1 MPKHKNL
8 TEWFNEID
16 QGVLYICTCFA
27 ELLDELGEEQL
38 AQVLPYGEAAKHSD
52 ELALSISDNTSRELQ
67 VMAIA
72 YHLLNLVEEDAVI
85 LARDAREQM
94 DGDLNEP
101 GLWKHVL
108 KDLMDQGVDAELIAA
123 QIENINVEV
132 VLTAHP
138 TEAKR
143 PSVLRH
149 HRALFDIYSQQGACA
164 WSKKGREK
172 FGQSLKVVLE
182 RLWRTGEIYLNKP
195 NVLNELEHFIEY
207 FHDTFPSTVSAL
219 NLRFKEAW
227 NDVGLPMHLFPSTGP
242 NLSFGNW
249 AGGDRDGHPLVT
261 AEVTKE
267 SLTKLR
273 ACALEVLKERVDDL
287 ILKLTLSELF
297 QQPSASLME
306 MVDRHA
312 LEVLEVDP
320 ADSHQPWQRFVSIVR
335 HKLQGTRKGLA
346 GSYASTDELLND
358 LNLLRT
364 SLVEVG
370 AVRLAEADVDPLI
383 EHVRCF
389 GFHTAVLDIRQNS
402 EFHAKAMSQILK
414 AAGESN
420 WDYESWDYSARL
432 KFLEHELLSLRPLSP
447 RSGDIGPEATTLM
460 DCFQVVADHMERFG
474 SEGIG
479 SFIVSMT
486 RDVSDLLV
494 MYVFAR
500 EVGLLEQR
508 DKSLICLIDIV
519 PLFET
524 LDDLDCGADILHE
537 FLQHPITKVSGDLP
551 ENQPT
556 TQQVMV
562 GYSDSNKDAG
572 IFSSHWG
579 LYKAQHALSE
589 VGLANGVRI
598 NFFHGRGGTF
608 SRGAGPT
615 HRFLE
620 ALPDKSLHGNIRLT
634 EQGEMIAQKFGNLPT
649 AIYNLE
655 LLMAGVTHTTL
666 NKDNVSDDDPQFLAL
681 AEQLSVFSSESY
693 RALLVG
699 DGFMEFW
706 AQTTPIDIL
715 EMSFIGSRPSRRTGK
730 RTLDDLRAIP
740 WVFGWAQSRYY
751 LPGWYGVG
759 SALERMER
767 ENPEGFKY
775 LQENSDRYP
784 FVRYVLYNVETSH
797 ASADLDIMNMYAQ
810 LVPDETV
817 RAEQYGI
824 IADEFKKTKRMID
837 RFFGVER
844 EKRRPRLSKTLDMRA
859 AGLLKLHAC
868 QIELLKNWR
877 GLSEEEQAAASDTL
891 LPTLLLSINAIAG
904 AERTTG

>member
-1 MPKHKNL
+1 MAKQKNL
-8 TEWFNEID
+8 TEWFDEID
-16 QGVLYICTCFA
+16 HGVLYICTCFA
-27 ELLDELGEEQL
+27 ELLDELGEGS
-38 AQVLPYGEAAKHSD
+38 ATKVLPWGEAAENEDERPLSTSD
-52 ELALSISDNTSRELQ
+52 DTDRELQ

-85 LARDAREQM
+85 LARHSREQLH
-94 DGDLNEP
+94 GILHEP
-101 GLWKHVL
+101 GLWGSSL
-108 KDLMDQGVDAELIAA
+108 KNLVEKGLSVE
-123 QIENINVEV
+123 QIIERVENINVEV

-149 HRALFDIYSQQGACA
+149 HRALYDTYSQLGICA
-164 WSKKGREK
+164 WSTQGRKEFK
-172 FGQSLKVVLE
+172 DKIKNVLE
-182 RLWRTGEIYLNKP
+182 RLWRTGEIYLKKP
-195 NVLNELEHFIEY
+195 NVLSELDHFIEY
-207 FHDTFPSTVSAL
+207 FHDTFPAAVSAL
-219 NLRFKEAW
+219 KPRFRSAWIEA
-227 NDVGLPMHLFPSTGP
+227 GLPEDKFPKSGP
-242 NLSFGNW
+242 LLTFGNW
-249 AGGDRDGHPLVT
+249 AGGDRDGHPLVS
-261 AEVTKE
+261 AQVTQE

-273 ACALEVLKERVDDL
+273 ACALEVLEKRVDDL
-287 ILKLTLSELF
+287 IQKLTLSEMF
-297 QQPSASLME
+297 QQPSNALIAA
-306 MVDRHA
+306 VDA
-312 LEVLEVDP
+312 YAEKELEVDP
-320 ADSHQPWQRFVSIVR
+320 ADSHQPWQRFLSIIR
-335 HKLQGTRKGLA
+335 HKLHGALA
-346 GSYASTDELLND
+346 GTEGAYHIPQELLDD
-358 LNLLRT
+358 LTVLRE
-364 SLVEVG
+364 SLVAVG
-370 AVRLAEADVDPLI
+370 ANRLAESDIDPLI
-383 EHVRCF
+383 DHIQCF
-389 GFHTAVLDIRQNS
+389 GFHTAALDIRQNS
-402 EFHAKAMSQILK
+402 EFHAKAMTQLLK
-414 AAGESN
+414 AAGVSN
-420 WDYESWDYSARL
+420 WDYESWDFATRRA
-432 KFLEHELLSLRPLSP
+432 FLEHELISLRPLCP
-447 RSGDIGPEATTLM
+447 RSGDHGAESTAVLE
-460 DCFQVVADHMERFG
+460 CYQVVASHISRFG
-474 SEGIG
+474 HEGIG

-494 MYVFAR
+494 LYVFAR

-508 DKSLICLIDIV
+508 DGKLTCAIHIA

-524 LDDLDCGADILHE
+524 LDDLDRGAHILQE
-537 FLQHPITKVSGDLP
+537 FLEHPITQATGTLP
-551 ENQPT
+551 ENQPK

-579 LYKAQHALSE
+579 LFKAQHALSE
-589 VGLANGVRI
+589 VGHANGARI

-620 ALPDKSLHGNIRLT
+620 ALPNKSLHGNIRLT

-666 NKDNVSDDDPQFLAL
+666 TQDTTTHDDPKFLEL
-681 AEQLSVFSSESY
+681 AEQLSQFSSESY
-693 RALLVG
+693 RSLLVG

-706 AQTTPIDIL
+706 ASTTPIDIL

-767 ENPEGFKY
+767 ENPEGFNY
-775 LQENSDRYP
+775 LQAHSNEHP

-797 ASADLDIMNMYAQ
+797 ASADLDIMKDYAQ
-810 LVPDETV
+810 LVDNVSV
-817 RAEQYGI
+817 REAQYGI
-824 IADEFKKTKRMID
+824 IAEEFNKTKYMID
-837 RFFGVER
+837 RFFKAER
-844 EKRRPRLSKTLDMRA
+844 EQRRPRLSKTLDMRA
-859 AGLLKLHAC
+859 AGLRKLHEC
-868 QIELLKNWR
+868 QIELLTRWR
-877 GLSEEEQAAASDTL
+877 GLSDEEQAQEGEGL

>member
-8 TEWFNEID
+8 KEWFDEID
-16 QGVLYICTCFA
+16 RGVLYICTCFA
-27 ELLDELGEEQL
+27 EMLDELGEEQL
-38 AQVLPYGEAAKHSD
+38 AKVLPYGDAAKNSN

-67 VMAIA
+67 VVAIA

-94 DGDLNEP
+94 DEGSNEP
-101 GLWKHVL
+101 GLWRHTL
-108 KDLMDQGVDAELIAA
+108 KDLMDQGVDASTIAA
-123 QIENINVEV
+123 LIENINVEV

-149 HRALFDIYSQQGACA
+149 HRALFDAYSQQGTCA
-164 WSKKGREK
+164 WSKQGREK
-172 FGQSLKVVLE
+172 FSQSLKVVLE

-195 NVLNELEHFIEY
+195 NVLSELEHFIEY
-207 FHDTFPSTVSAL
+207 FHDTFPSAVSAL

-227 NDVGLPMHLFPSTGP
+227 SEAGLPLDLFPASGP

-287 ILKLTLSELF
+287 ILKMTLSEMF

-306 MVDRHA
+306 VVSLHA
-312 LEVLEVDP
+312 SDVLEVDP

-335 HKLQGTRKGLA
+335 HKLQGARKGA
-346 GSYASTDELLND
+346 VGSYASPSELLDD
-358 LNLLRT
+358 LNLLRA

-370 AVRLAEADVDPLI
+370 AVRLAESDVDPLI
-383 EHVRCF
+383 EHIRCF

-402 EFHAKAMSQILK
+402 EFHAKAMSQLLN

-420 WDYESWDYSARL
+420 WDYESWDYSTRQEY
-432 KFLEHELLSLRPLSP
+432 LEQELLNLRPLSP

-460 DCFQVVADHMERFG
+460 EYFQVVADHIERFG
-474 SEGIG
+474 PEGIG

-508 DKSLICLIDIV
+508 DQSLICLIHIV

-524 LDDLDCGADILHE
+524 LDDLDHGADILQE
-537 FLQHPITKVSGDLP
+537 FLQHPITKMTGMLP

-589 VGLANGVRI
+589 VGHANGVRI

-666 NKDNVSDDDPQFLAL
+666 NKDNVSDDDPQFLEL

-759 SALERMER
+759 SALERLER

-775 LQENSDRYP
+775 LQENSSRYP

-797 ASADLDIMNMYAQ
+797 ASADVDIMNMYAQ
-810 LVPDETV
+810 LVQDETV
-817 RAEQYGI
+817 RDEQYGI
-824 IADEFKKTKRMID
+824 IADEYKKTKRMID

-844 EKRRPRLSKTLDMRA
+844 EQRRPRLSKTLDMRA

-868 QIELLKNWR
+868 QIELLKVWR
-877 GLSEEEQAAASDTL
+877 GLSDEEQATASDTL